1 MFFLLSVQVFC
12 NLDNPKTGFVPGEL
26 EIKPEEVN
34 QREHKA
40 NTENTMNKNLSWPRM
55 NTDKH

>member
-40 NTENTMNKNLSWPRM
+40 NTENTMNKTSVG
-55 NTDKH
+55 HG